1 LSVDGIIKKFT
12 ANSPAKTI
20 SLFLAI
26 FLFAFHNLNLL
37 KTKSISSK
45 LQIEGHTDMIITNIV
60 PENVNVTLRGDEKTI
75 DGISENDITTFI
87 DLSPYTAKG
96 SCRVPVKVI
105 KSGAALN
112 VDMLEISV
120 EPVDIMLQFDNM
132 AEKYITVSPAVSGS
146 LAVGYDIVSE
156 KLTPEQIKVKG
167 PASMIPHINTIT
179 TEPFDISGRYTD
191 FSVLLNIV
199 NPGRLFTIDG
209 GGAVEYSA
217 KISPVYIEKEFSDIP
232 LTALNLNET
241 FTAKIEPETGSIT
254 LRGPY
259 KDVMKF
265 SNGAITLTVDCS
277 GINSEG
283 VFSRTVNIG
292 GYYTETPEYTP
303 KEAELTITKQ
313 AGL

>member
-60 PENVNVTLRGDEKTI
+60 PENVNVTLRGDEKAI
-75 DGISENDITTFI
+75 DDISGNDITTFI
-87 DLSPYTAKG
+87 DLSPYTTKG
-96 SCRVPVKVI
+96 SHRVPVKVI

-112 VDMLEISV
+112 VDALEIAV
-120 EPVDIMLQFDNM
+120 EPVDIMLQFDNI
-132 AEKYITVSPAVSGS
+132 AEKYITISPAVSGS
-146 LAVGYDIVSE
+146 LAEGYDIVS
-156 KLTPEQIKVKG
+156 KKVTPGQLKVEG
-167 PASMIPHINTIT
+167 PASMITHINTIT
-179 TEPFDISGRYTD
+179 TEPVDISQRYKD

-199 NPGRLFTIDG
+199 SPGRLFTING
-209 GGAVEYSA
+209 GGTVEYSV
-217 KISPVYIEKEFSDIP
+217 KISPVYIEKEFSGIP
-232 LTALNLNET
+232 LAALNLNET
-241 FTAKIEPETGSIT
+241 FTAKITPETGGAT

-259 KDVMKF
+259 KDVINF
-265 SNGAITLTVDCS
+265 SNANIPLTVDCS

-283 VFSRTVNIG
+283 IFRLPVNIG

-303 KEAELTITKQ
+303 KEAELTITKR
-313 AGL
+313 ADL